1 MTVTLSGRPGLSSL
15 LTHGLRDLDITEAER
30 DRAIARYTDLG
41 GSFDDHW
48 SSTRGQ
54 NVVSPQGSFLLG
66 TVVRNVHR
74 HEGIDIDIDLV
85 AMRDIAKSSTTQEA
99 LKADAGV
106 AVSNYQRSAGSGAP
120 ALSECSRCF
129 TLTWAGMHLDV
140 LPAIP
145 NADRPGSGIL
155 ITDKDV
161 VNWLPSDPN
170 GYATWFRGR
179 MLEQLDTERV
189 ILAKEMQLDEV
200 PEWRVKTSLQRAVQ
214 ALKRH
219 RDVFFT
225 GRDDR
230 TASIVITTLAAHAYQ
245 GGSDV
250 YEVSRYL
257 TFQMGN
263 FLKKVDGRWTLPNP
277 AQPGE
282 DFTDSWTANPGRADG
297 FFEWLESAQ
306 QTFDQLGKKSGLD
319 ASVPLLGEVFGD
331 RFAKAAGRGLGA
343 AMHGARQNGSL
354 RSANGGLLI
363 AGASAAAGTRQVKNH
378 AFAGGSAS

>member
-1 MTVTLSGRPGLSSL
+1 MTVTSSGQLGLSSL

-30 DRAIARYTDLG
+30 NLAIARYTGLG

-54 NVVSPQGSFLLG
+54 NIVSPQGSFLLG

-74 HEGIDIDIDLV
+74 DEGIDIDLV
-85 AMRDIAKSSTTQEA
+85 AMRDIARSSTTQEA

-106 AVSNYQRSAGSGAP
+106 AVSNYQQSPGSGTP

-129 TLTWAGMHLDV
+129 TLTWAEMHLDV

-145 NADRPGSGIL
+145 NGNRPEGGIL

-161 VNWLPSDPN
+161 VSWLPSDPN
-170 GYATWFRGR
+170 GYATWFRER
-179 MLEQLDTERV
+179 MLEQLDAERV

-257 TFQMGN
+257 ISQMGN
-263 FLKKVDGRWTLPNP
+263 FLRRVDGRWTLPNP
-277 AQPGE
+277 VQSGE
-282 DFTDSWTANPGRADG
+282 DFTDSWTANPGRAAA

-306 QTFDQLGKKSGLD
+306 QTFDQLGKNSGLD
-319 ASVPLLGEVFGD
+319 ASVPFLGEVFGD
-331 RFAKAAGRGLGA
+331 RFAKAAGGGLGA
-343 AMHGARQNGSL
+343 AMYGARQTGSL
-354 RSANGGLLI
+354 RSVNGGLLI
-363 AGASAAAGTRQVKNH
+363 AGASAAAGSRQVKKH
-378 AFAGGSAS
+378 VFAGGSAD